1 MHCKSHFKSSK
12 VSKKTKIVLMDEAT
26 AAIDDETEKSIVGA
40 IEKNLASC
48 TVITVAHRIQTVI
61 KSDLF

>member
-12 VSKKTKIVLMDEAT
+12 VNQKTKIVLMDEAT
-26 AAIDDETEKSIVGA
+26 AAIDDETEKSIVRA

-61 KSDLF
+61 KSDMF